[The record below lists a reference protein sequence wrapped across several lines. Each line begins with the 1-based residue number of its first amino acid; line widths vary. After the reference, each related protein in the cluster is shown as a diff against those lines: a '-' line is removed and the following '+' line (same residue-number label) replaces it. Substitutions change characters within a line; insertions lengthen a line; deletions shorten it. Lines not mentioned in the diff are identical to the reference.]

1 MDWLSKGEV
10 ARVELFVL
18 LHRQSDR
25 GCKTQACAACS
36 KSNQGQAWL
45 GNCVISR
52 CNSPAG
58 TGLNCQNTPK
68 ATEARGG
75 QATRGES
82 ENRIWPPKE
91 SGKSEY
97 NVRKTNTRIL
107 HGKSVKKIHRDAR
120 AMGMANCVYMWVS
133 FFSLLFP
140 HLIPFAESE
149 ATPLSQRPLPAR
161 PLPFYFLASSP
172 RTTTAFQIK
181 CLRPM

>member
-1 MDWLSKGEV
+1 MWWRPKEMDWLSKGEV

-75 QATRGES
+75 QATRG
-82 ENRIWPPKE
+82 
-91 SGKSEY
+91 
-97 NVRKTNTRIL
+97 VRVRTGFGRQKR
-107 HGKSVKKIHRDAR
+107 
-120 AMGMANCVYMWVS
+120 
-133 FFSLLFP
+133 
-140 HLIPFAESE
+140 AESRNTMSE
-149 ATPLSQRPLPAR
+149 RQILEYYTERASRRFIEMQERWEWPIVYICGYLSSLS
-161 PLPFYFLASSP
+161 SSP
-172 RTTTAFQIK
+172 I
-181 CLRPM
+181 